1 MDLLLYII
9 ISIPVVVFIKGFI
22 LGLKQRK
29 AVILLLLFNTF
40 NPQAI
45 FAAGS
50 VITFTS
56 LDELLWSIV
65 VTIQHYTLPIMSIA
79 LVFLGIKLVA
89 SGDDTASKD
98 LVKNWMIRI
107 LIGGIFIFGAAM
119 LADLIKIA
127 VGG

>member
-1 MDLLLYII
+1 MDIILFII
-9 ISIPVVVFIKGFI
+9 ITIPLIFLIKGFI
-22 LGLKQRK
+22 TGIRRSKIIFLIGIINIFRPK
-29 AVILLLLFNTF
+29 F
-40 NPQAI
+40 I

-89 SGDDTASKD
+89 SGDDTATKD
-98 LVKNWMIRI
+98 LVKNWMLRI

-119 LADLIKIA
+119 LADLIKLA

>member
-1 MDLLLYII
+1 MYLII
-9 ISIPVVVFIKGFI
+9 LILITIPILKIFKGFLKGIRHYKPVII
-22 LGLKQRK
+22 L
-29 AVILLLLFNTF
+29 ILIY
-40 NPQAI
+40 I
-45 FAAGS
+45 FKPLSVKAAGS

-89 SGDDTASKD
+89 SGDDTATKD
-98 LVKNWMIRI
+98 LVKNWMLRI
-107 LIGGIFIFGAAM
+107 LIGGVFIFGAAM
-119 LADLIKIA
+119 LADLIKLA

>member
-1 MDLLLYII
+1 MLII
-9 ISIPVVVFIKGFI
+9 LISIPIIIFMKGFI
-22 LGLKQRK
+22 LGLMQRK
-29 AVILLLLFNTF
+29 AVILILLSTII

-45 FAAGS
+45 FAAGT

-65 VTIQHYTLPIMSIA
+65 VTIQHYTLPIMSIT

-89 SGDDTASKD
+89 SGDDTATKD

-107 LIGGIFIFGAAM
+107 LIGGVFIFGAAM
-119 LADLIKIA
+119 LADLIKLA

>member
-1 MDLLLYII
+1 MDVLLFII
-9 ISIPVVVFIKGFI
+9 TIPLVFFIKGFI
-22 LGLKQRK
+22 EGIRQSK
-29 AVILLLLFNTF
+29 ALLLIVMINAFK
-40 NPQAI
+40 PQSI

-65 VTIQHYTLPIMSIA
+65 VTMQHYTLPIMSIA

-89 SGDDTASKD
+89 SGDDTATKD
-98 LVKNWMIRI
+98 LVKNWMLRI
-107 LIGGIFIFGAAM
+107 LIGGVFIFGAAM
-119 LADLIKIA
+119 LADLIKLA